1 MVRFLRVPGFAFLLV
16 VQVTLAHA
24 TGNAVPAGQVEW
36 SPNMAGDAGLARVSV
51 PELSRPISAD
61 FPRYP
66 ELEPA
71 VQFWTGVFG
80 VYSENQSLIH
90 SSVYPQ
96 KILKVLDFSA
106 DAKRMSK
113 RALARH
119 RGKAERAA
127 RKKYNEIFR
136 KIHLKRK
143 KPESLAGEEL
153 RVYKMFADIPGDRRF
168 QKARGTVRSQ
178 RGLHERTRKALEVSG
193 KYLPEMTRI
202 FASHGLPTLLTRLPL
217 VESSFNVEAYS
228 KAGAAGL
235 WQFIPSSA
243 RTYMRLN
250 EIVDDRRDPWTSTD
264 AAARHLKDDYALLQD
279 WPLAITAYN
288 HGRSGVARGLRK
300 VGGKTLPDL
309 VARYKS
315 RRFGFA
321 SRNFYAE
328 FLAALEV
335 ERNRELYFGTIR
347 QRDPLQY
354 EIVRTNDY
362 LKFSTLRMLA
372 GAPDP
377 LFRKLNPAFSRE
389 VVLGKLYVPP
399 GHVIR
404 VPKGRAE
411 QFESAYT
418 KLDAK
423 HKHSSQ
429 RHYFVRHRVRHG
441 DTVSRIARRYGVSS
455 RSITSANR
463 LRNAHR
469 IRVGQVLKIPP
480 RGRPGRGVHRV
491 AKAQSTPPENG
502 YHIHRVRR
510 GQNLWTIARLYG
522 ASLKDVLK
530 ANGLHK
536 RSVIHP
542 GMRIRVPAT

>member
-1 MVRFLRVPGFAFLLV
+1 MKIAAGVDRVVRFFQRTAFLFLV
-16 VQVTLAHA
+16 AQVSLAQA
-24 TGNAVPAGQVEW
+24 TGNASSIEWTPNGDSGQAMRPA
-36 SPNMAGDAGLARVSV
+36 
-51 PELSRPISAD
+51 PELSRPVYSD

-71 VQFWTGVFG
+71 VQFWVRVFG

-96 KILKVLDFSA
+96 KILTVLDFSSA
-106 DAKRMSK
+106 AKRMDK

-119 RGKAERAA
+119 RSKSERAA
-127 RKKYNEIFR
+127 REKYNELFR
-136 KIHLKRK
+136 RLHLNRN
-143 KPESLAGEEL
+143 KPESLSGEEL
-153 RVYKMFADIPGDRRF
+153 RIYKLFADIPDPRRF
-168 QKARGTVRSQ
+168 SKAQGTVRSQ

-193 KYLPEMTRI
+193 KYLPEMTRT

-243 RTYMRLN
+243 RSYMRLN

-288 HGRSGVARGLRK
+288 HGRAGVARGLRK
-300 VGGKTLPDL
+300 VNGKTLPDL

-335 ERNRELYFGTIR
+335 ERNREVYFGPIKE
-347 QRDPLQY
+347 RDPLQY
-354 EIVRTNDY
+354 EIVRTKDY

-377 LFRKLNPAFSRE
+377 LFRKLNPAYSRE

-404 VPKGRAE
+404 VPKGDAARFQANY
-411 QFESAYT
+411 A

-423 HKHSSQ
+423 EKHSSQ
-429 RHYFVRHRVRHG
+429 RHYYVRHRVRHG
-441 DTVSRIARRYGVSS
+441 ETVSRIARRYGVSA
-455 RSITSANR
+455 RSITSANQ
-463 LRNAHR
+463 LRSAHR
-469 IRVGQVLKIPP
+469 IRVGQTLKIPP
-480 RGRPGRGVHRV
+480 RGRPGRHVTQV
-491 AKAQSTPPENG
+491 AKAPQKDG

-522 ASLKDVLK
+522 ASLQEVLK
-530 ANGLHK
+530 ANGLRK
-536 RSVIHP
+536 SSVIHP
-542 GMRIRVPAT
+542 GMRIRVPST